1 MGSGRD
7 HISDDGSLSRWEL
20 RLTLLS
26 YALKINMR
34 VAGLE
39 SPTQKYELL
48 ASVEKGQTTMSGTLF
63 TCRRR

>member
-39 SPTQKYELL
+39 SPDSEVRATRF
-48 ASVEKGQTTMSGTLF
+48 SGK
-63 TCRRR
+63 RSDDNEWDIVHM